1 MTIEIVKMTLGPIQ
15 TNCYIVGDTESGEAI
30 VIDPADSAPLILR
43 TLEQR
48 GWTVRLILATH
59 AHFDHIMASGEL
71 KDATGA
77 PFHLH
82 EADDPLRRAMPEQV
96 RQLVGIDVPP
106 AAEPD
111 GFVREGDR
119 LTVGAIALDVM
130 HTPGHSPGHVSYV
143 LASEKTVFC
152 GDVLFAGSIGRTD
165 LPGGDFETLMQ
176 SITTRLLPL
185 GDEFAALPG
194 HMENTTIGDERATN
208 PFVLDYLRARL
219 D

>member
-15 TNCYIVGDTESGEAI
+15 TNCYVVGDTESGEAI

-165 LPGGDFETLMQ
+165 LPGGDFETLMV
-176 SITTRLLPL
+176 
-185 GDEFAALPG
+185 DHHAA
-194 HMENTTIGDERATN
+194 AA
-208 PFVLDYLRARL
+208 ARRRVRRPARSHGEHH
-219 D
+219 DRR